1 MASLKSVSV
10 PRASQKCGRSS
21 AKSGRSREF
30 VWYTMLH
37 GTVKTRFYLGSLPAE
52 FVVGVQ
58 KVDSSN
64 DEEFGTGHRD

>member
-1 MASLKSVSV
+1 M
-10 PRASQKCGRSS
+10 
-21 AKSGRSREF
+21 
-30 VWYTMLH
+30 WYTMLH
-37 GTVKTRFYLGSLPAE
+37 GTVKTRFYLGSQPAE